1 MRLTLPALLI
11 CATALSACGGFRDSR
26 LNPLN
31 WFGKAQPVAT
41 TLVDPTQQ
49 EDGRPLVQQVLDL
62 TVEPIDGG
70 AIVRAK
76 GLPPT
81 QGWWEAE
88 LVPMGEVD
96 AEGTLTL
103 AFRVIPPKTPQR
115 TSTQFSREITVAH
128 HLDSYELAKIRRIVV
143 TAELN
148 ALSAGR

>member
-41 TLVDPTQQ
+41 TLVQPSDADDP
-49 EDGRPLVQQVLDL
+49 RPLVQQVLDL